1 MSQVFFTREESE
13 TLHEMRH
20 ENGVLTL
27 RFRDHK
33 TGGPGKFEYHYPDAD
48 GAHHAA
54 IHSAARPGTEAR
66 KRIKAG
72 ALTHHAKIDVTIPLP
87 KEQGQ

>member
-1 MSQVFFTREESE
+1 MQRFFTRDESE

-20 ENGVLTL
+20 ANGVLTL

-33 TGGPGKFEYHYPDAD
+33 TGGPGKFEYDYPDQD

-54 IHSAARPGTEAR
+54 IHSAPRPGTEAR

-72 ALTHHAKIDVTIPLP
+72 TLAHSAKRDVTIPLP
-87 KEQGQ
+87 QEQGR